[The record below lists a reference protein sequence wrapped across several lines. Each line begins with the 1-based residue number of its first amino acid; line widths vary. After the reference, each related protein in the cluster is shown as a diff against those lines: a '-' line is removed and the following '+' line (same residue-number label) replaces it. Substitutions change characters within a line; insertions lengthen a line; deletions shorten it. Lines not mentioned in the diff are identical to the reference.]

1 MINYDLQPV
10 EKAEKAEKVDKA
22 EKSSTTKSKRG
33 KKRKASEI
41 STNPEDQSND
51 SLENKQIP
59 ISDPV
64 FQQKLFHLI
73 VLMMKAFQV
82 RCTDE
87 ELSNT
92 YEYMKEILTT
102 ERLKNLHQHMTTS
115 ESEDDFLSFLSFFLW
130 NLDVIAVDPAAGLCP
145 RSHFKSQ
152 SLTKGN
158 PPALLVGM

>member
-1 MINYDLQPV
+1 MINHDLQPV
-10 EKAEKAEKVDKA
+10 EKAEKSEKVDKA

-115 ESEDDFLSFLSFFLW
+115 ESEDDFLSFLSFFDYSVIDSIQPVLIFTYILICRILYRSFSLQV
-130 NLDVIAVDPAAGLCP
+130 NLI
-145 RSHFKSQ
+145 
-152 SLTKGN
+152 
-158 PPALLVGM
+158 